1 MTERQPVELKAFF
14 RDLVTACGGPKRA
27 AQLVG
32 AQASHISEAMAAHV
46 PERWPRLDYIAI
58 LEADCGQPI
67 VTSALADRLGYSI
80 APVAASG
87 DPRPA
92 VQHLASVTRETHDV
106 VAALIDAMADGHVGE
121 AERRQIRTQAQ
132 EAIQALHKLCADMA
146 DPAAGGNVASMK
158 ISGRVL

>member
-1 MTERQPVELKAFF
+1 MTGRQPVELKAFF

-46 PERWPRLDYIAI
+46 PERWPRVDQVAI
-58 LEADCGQPI
+58 LEADCGRPF
-67 VTSALADRLGYSI
+67 VTAALADRLGYSV
-80 APVAASG
+80 APVATGEDAK
-87 DPRPA
+87 PA
-92 VQHLASVTRETHDV
+92 VQHLATVTRETHDV

-121 AERRQIRTQAQ
+121 AERRQIRAQAQ

-146 DPAAGGNVASMK
+146 DPAAGGNVAALRTKS
-158 ISGRVL
+158 